1 MPPKTRSRRTPSPL
15 PVSRGRSPTPV
26 LPSNLQVYTRGGRQA
41 APTRRVRQSARG
53 RARGARGVSRSSP
66 SPAPPPEQQ
75 PAAPRGRKK
84 PTEKDLINEARQ
96 KSKREY
102 ASYKKLSVK
111 WKILEFTEDKEAENI
126 YKNWSQ
132 KLDSFTPVVNIKDHI
147 DNVAKWNKFFD
158 KDFENVWENKI
169 YMLHLPDGHPYQ
181 DAEGFTQVD
190 IEKIANGDYLGKNDN
205 AKEGSIQQETEN
217 SYLSNVLN
225 LDTYKE
231 RVLGKDEYGD
241 RFKYKD
247 VEHVSNLNWLID
259 NEKYLITDLIK
270 QTMKQT
276 PQHPDGL
283 AIATF
288 NSYLKAIRRYL
299 KIMLGDDHELRIKY
313 SVLYGMIDK
322 GIEFVKGGNE
332 AGGDD
337 IMYYA
342 DLLDICNWLQHQWL
356 GRYNKNIT
364 KERVNNPSKTTYTI
378 MTNDATEERNQNED
392 DAEKMML
399 NPVIVVQGE
408 DAYKQAWRAC
418 LNFLGV
424 AVMVWDYPSRSDKY
438 STKIIDTE
446 DKATEKETYLVVN
459 MKEEIS
465 ETNMPVWIYKGDI
478 KDVGRPFVRVPME
491 WDGLG
496 GNQRQLAKAIHLS
509 LTLFPREHL
518 FANKTYHWNP
528 SDQNKNKKND
538 GKVPKVLAAT
548 VIDWVSKVNIDPDL
562 IQHFKKLN
570 PTSNINRISAMGIN
584 LFRRSFVTYWS
595 QNMNYNNRRKMVH
608 GMLTSFTKTE
618 TYYRRDFTE
627 PELRQKVKIAPERRN
642 TEIIEGQNPDVA
654 FMNRLPET
662 AVKARQALQR
672 ENAARQGSMLGIDL
686 DNVSILSERI
696 PVTDQNGQTRDLIA
710 ERAAGQ
716 MNILPEYIAVARPI
730 APPSVDKQIEKTRKT
745 NAERQKKYVEAQ
757 KADSGKKKEYLAQ
770 RKAIDEKKSVKKM
783 LLELNSGAKLW
794 EKTQAA
800 TKTKYDLK
808 KKSDGKYVSG
818 KYPEFD

>member
-1 MPPKTRSRRTPSPL
+1 
-15 PVSRGRSPTPV
+15 
-26 LPSNLQVYTRGGRQA
+26 
-41 APTRRVRQSARG
+41 
-53 RARGARGVSRSSP
+53 
-66 SPAPPPEQQ
+66 
-75 PAAPRGRKK
+75 
-84 PTEKDLINEARQ
+84 
-96 KSKREY
+96 
-102 ASYKKLSVK
+102 
-111 WKILEFTEDKEAENI
+111 
-126 YKNWSQ
+126 
-132 KLDSFTPVVNIKDHI
+132 
-147 DNVAKWNKFFD
+147 
-158 KDFENVWENKI
+158 
-169 YMLHLPDGHPYQ
+169 
-181 DAEGFTQVD
+181 
-190 IEKIANGDYLGKNDN
+190 
-205 AKEGSIQQETEN
+205 
-217 SYLSNVLN
+217 
-225 LDTYKE
+225 
-231 RVLGKDEYGD
+231 
-241 RFKYKD
+241 
-247 VEHVSNLNWLID
+247 
-259 NEKYLITDLIK
+259 
-270 QTMKQT
+270 
-276 PQHPDGL
+276 
-283 AIATF
+283 
-288 NSYLKAIRRYL
+288 
-299 KIMLGDDHELRIKY
+299 
-313 SVLYGMIDK
+313 
-322 GIEFVKGGNE
+322 VKGGNE

-364 KERVNNPSKTTYTI
+364 KERANNPSKTTYTI
-378 MTNDATEERNQNED
+378 MTNEATEDRNENED

-399 NPVIVVQGE
+399 NPVIVVPGE
-408 DAYKQAWRAC
+408 DPYKQAWRAC

-528 SDQNKNKKND
+528 ADQNKNKKND
-538 GKVPKVLAAT
+538 GKVPKVLDKT
-548 VIDWVSKVNIDPDL
+548 VIGWVSDVNDDPDL

-642 TEIIEGQNPDVA
+642 TEIIEGEHADIA
-654 FMNRLPET
+654 FMNRLSEP
-662 AVKARQALQR
+662 AVKARQELQR
-672 ENAARQGSMLGIDL
+672 ANAARRDAQGSMRGIDVDV
-686 DNVSILSERI
+686 DNLPLSQRI
-696 PVTDQNGQTRDLIA
+696 PVTDQNGQRRDLFA

-716 MNILPEYIAVARPI
+716 MNNILPEYIAVARPN

-757 KADSGKKKEYLAQ
+757 KADSVKKNEYLAQ

-783 LLELNSGAKLW
+783 LFELNKGTKLW
-794 EKTQAA
+794 NKTQAV

-808 KKSDGKYVSG
+808 KNSDGKYVSG